1 MVIDVFFTTR
11 DKVALHTFSLVIK
24 AHQEWRKSLL
34 NICAQHGFE
43 SFCGPDFCTPDYFLQ
58 ERFSQKLRGRGFNPV
73 YDKSI
78 YVKSDYEVFT
88 LRRDYPAGAE
98 IYRQIDDL
106 SRTALESVNLR
117 QEVYGRP
124 RHVGYQHAACILLG
138 IDHTFNKSDITAFS
152 QVWRVIDSDG
162 AEMLVSAI
170 PATLNEEDKMYY
182 VPAVPDV
189 WEKISSHEVISLF
202 NTHNAQLKGEDV
214 KWL

>member
-1 MVIDVFFTTR
+1 MVIEVYFTTR
-11 DKVALHTFSLVIK
+11 DKDALHTFSLVIK
-24 AHQEWRKSLL
+24 AHQEWRKSML

-43 SFCGPDFCTPDYFLQ
+43 SFCGPDFCTPDFFLQ

-73 YDKSI
+73 NDKSV

-106 SRTALESVNLR
+106 SRTKLASVNLR

-124 RHVGYQHAACILLG
+124 THVGYQHAACILLG
-138 IDHTFNKSDITAFS
+138 IDHTFNQGDITAFS
-152 QVWRVIDSDG
+152 QVWRVIDSNG
-162 AEMLVSAI
+162 TALLVAAI
-170 PATLNEEDKMYY
+170 PAALNEEDKMYC

-189 WEKISSHEVISLF
+189 WEKISSHEVIFLF
-202 NTHNAQLKGEDV
+202 NTHNAQLKGRED